1 MSQVMRMTLAVA
13 VTVMPPAEALS
24 VMGPMVWAFGSL
36 AHIQTGIPTKP
47 MLSGPG
53 SGAMPMLMA
62 DRRIRSMAIWATSRG
77 VGPVPEF
84 GGGSCDQM
92 VMSSPVCGW

>member
-1 MSQVMRMTLAVA
+1 
-13 VTVMPPAEALS
+13 MPPAEALS
-24 VMGPMVWAFGSL
+24 VIGPKVWAFGSL
-36 AHIQTGIPTKP
+36 AHIQTGMPTRP

-62 DRRIRSMAIWATSRG
+62 DRCICSIAICATSRG
-77 VGPVPEF
+77 VGPVPES

-92 VMSSPVCGW
+92 VMSRPVCGW